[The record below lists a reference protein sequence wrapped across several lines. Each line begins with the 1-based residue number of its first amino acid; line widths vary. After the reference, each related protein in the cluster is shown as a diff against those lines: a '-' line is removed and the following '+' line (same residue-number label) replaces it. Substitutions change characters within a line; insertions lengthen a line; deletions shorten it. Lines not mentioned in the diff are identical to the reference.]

1 MNITRA
7 CISVSLAFM
16 TSTAAVPLA
25 SAAGG
30 LGGRIGGSP
39 WGSPGALSRA
49 ALDLELATQIDG
61 ASRSVPEAEK
71 ARRTLD
77 AYVQK
82 LDSVRRTVR
91 STPSEVAKQRL
102 TEAESQFALARL
114 QAYTGTWADCSEAAG
129 QALAHLE
136 SAGDIAE
143 AWRAERRGFDLV
155 IEDLDGTLQ
164 RARRVVV
171 VSGFDPGASATLLH
185 AEHARNQATVI
196 AEQGRIQS
204 ARWKAESALDLAVI
218 AMEQASGH
226 AMAPPGNKPTW
237 IARTSP
243 RVAAGAGGDV
253 R

>member
-143 AWRAERRGFDLV
+143 AWRAERRGFD
-155 IEDLDGTLQ
+155 
-164 RARRVVV
+164 
-171 VSGFDPGASATLLH
+171 PGASATLLH